1 MFKQP
6 RFTLSATTFAYVA
19 MLANI
24 ALFNWPLVQYALKN
38 LDIGTATGWQTL
50 FAVLVVVVLVST
62 IILIPLL
69 IISRRLTK
77 ALLILIALSNSAAVY
92 FMVTYQVI
100 LDRTMIGNIFNT
112 DASEAGE
119 LFHYKLALYILV
131 LGVLP
136 AWLLWRTPIQKQRRW
151 HLLGN
156 GLLIMTLSVGYL
168 YSASST
174 WLWVDK
180 HAKPL
185 GGMILPWGY
194 MANGLRFVM
203 AANERDQ
210 VQLPLADLVEQ
221 EAGPRLVVLV
231 IGETA
236 RAQNFALYGYDR
248 DTNPKLA
255 TTDVLAM
262 NNAVACTTYTTASIK
277 CMLAHENPSDL
288 DAIYEYLPSYLNRHD
303 VDVIWR
309 TNNWGEPPITVTDYQ
324 KAPELRHQC
333 HGENCNLDDAMLA
346 GLQERIASSS
356 KDKILVVLHQKGS
369 HGPSYNKR
377 YGTEQAVF
385 TPVCESVNLSECDQS
400 TLINAYDNS
409 ILHTDQFLYKTI
421 AMLNELDQIPSAFI
435 YMSDHGE
442 SLGEHG
448 LYLHGTPYSLAP
460 EEQKRVPMLVWMS
473 PEFKAQKGLQGQD
486 INWRQEH
493 THSLIFHSVIGAM
506 GFTEG
511 AYDAQQDIFSIQ

>member
-6 RFTLSATTFAYVA
+6 RFTLSATIFAYVA
-19 MLANI
+19 ILANI
-24 ALFNWPLVQYALKN
+24 LLFNWPLVIYALKD

-50 FAVLVVVVLVST
+50 LTVLVVVVLVST
-62 IILIPLL
+62 LILIPLL

-77 ALLILIALSNSAAVY
+77 ALLMLVALSNSAAVY
-92 FMVTYQVI
+92 FIVTYQVI
-100 LDRTMIGNIFNT
+100 LDRTMIGNILNT
-112 DASEAGE
+112 DSSEAGE
-119 LFHYKLALYILV
+119 LFHYKLALYVLV

-136 AWLLWRTPIQKQRRW
+136 ICLLWRSQIQKQRRR
-151 HLLGN
+151 HLLGH
-156 GLLIMTLSVGYL
+156 GLLIIAVSLGYL
-168 YSASST
+168 YSASNT
-174 WLWVDK
+174 WLWIDK

-194 MANGLRFVM
+194 MANSLRFVM
-203 AANERDQ
+203 AANEREQ
-210 VQLPLADLVEQ
+210 VQLTLADLVEQ
-221 EAGPRLVVLV
+221 ETGPRLVVLV

-236 RAQNFALYGYDR
+236 RAQNFALYGYER
-248 DTNPKLA
+248 QTNPKLA

-262 NNAVACTTYTTASIK
+262 NNPVACTTYTTASIK
-277 CMLAHENPSDL
+277 CMLAHQKPEQL

-309 TNNWGEPPITVTDYQ
+309 TNNWGEPPIIVTDYQ
-324 KAPELRHQC
+324 KVPELREQC
-333 HGENCNLDDAMLA
+333 QGDNCHLDDAMLA
-346 GLQERIASSS
+346 GLKERITSST

-377 YGTEQAVF
+377 YGKAQTVF
-385 TPVCESVNLSECDQS
+385 TPVCESVNLSECNPS

-409 ILHTDQFLYKTI
+409 IVHTDQFLYQTI
-421 AMLNELDQIPSAFI
+421 TMLQELDEMPSAFI

-511 AYDAQQDIFSIQ
+511 AYDEQQDIFSIQ